1 MGLFRNSSTMLS
13 FGLPFTA
20 LSSVTK
26 LIRDQEQFQG
36 GGMMHAPIELLP
48 TPHGWA
54 YCNTNWTR
62 AAQKAGIQFDSSC
75 YEALIKSQVIQND
88 THGALNV
95 FKEMKEAKI
104 PRGGNQQFE
113 KLLKGCEGNAEAGLM
128 SKLLREIREGQ
139 SSLDAGVHD
148 WNNVIHFFSKKGLMQ
163 DAEKALKRMRS
174 LGHSLN
180 AQTFHS
186 MVRGYAA
193 IGSKYTEVTELW
205 GEMKS
210 IVAATSSMRFD
221 QELLDAVLYKFV
233 RGGFFSRANEVVEM
247 MEKEKM
253 FVDKYKYRM
262 LFMKYHKTA
271 HKGKAPKVQSESQ
284 LRKRESGLTFKK

>member
-1 MGLFRNSSTMLS
+1 MAGVRT
-13 FGLPFTA
+13 G
-20 LSSVTK
+20 SSVYSS
-26 LIRDQEQFQG
+26 
-36 GGMMHAPIELLP
+36 LLK
-48 TPHGWA
+48 A